1 MGPGSSLQPHRAL
14 IILEPGLVSDHVVKE
29 WLDSGQ
35 EVAAFWTGSR
45 RAERPR
51 FSQRV
56 RAAASGAVPFG
67 TLSKKLAVPVRL
79 IDRLSRMPNL
89 RQEIASTG
97 ADTLITLM
105 THQIVPSEVLE
116 MFGRKAVNFHPAL
129 LPHYKGKAPRI
140 SMLVDGKA
148 EEYGGITVHR
158 LVREIDEGPLI
169 GQRPLPWSKTPDY
182 VIWDVAAALA
192 AAEMVRCDLIPYLDG
207 RFEARPQDPNEG
219 NYRNCTKHEFDITPD
234 KTLAAVMRLFECS
247 PGFTH
252 RWSPLSGAVRRDGI
266 PGRRPDLRDRAPVGS
281 SAASHSPANRDR
293 HQRRPYPAGSTES
306 FSQSDTVSLLET
318 SPGREIN
325 PKSHV
330 PGGLSITAYSG
341 TSTRTSNESSGFL

>member
-1 MGPGSSLQPHRAL
+1 L

-252 RWSPLSGAVRRDGI
+252 RWSPLSGAVRREEYPVVALTSVIGPPWGAPPRVTPLQIETDI
-266 PGRRPDLRDRAPVGS
+266 SDARIRLARRNPFHKAIRYPFWRLRRAVKSIRNPMS
-281 SAASHSPANRDR
+281 
-293 HQRRPYPAGSTES
+293 
-306 FSQSDTVSLLET
+306 
-318 SPGREIN
+318 RE
-325 PKSHV
+325 
-330 PGGLSITAYSG
+330 GC
-341 TSTRTSNESSGFL
+341 R